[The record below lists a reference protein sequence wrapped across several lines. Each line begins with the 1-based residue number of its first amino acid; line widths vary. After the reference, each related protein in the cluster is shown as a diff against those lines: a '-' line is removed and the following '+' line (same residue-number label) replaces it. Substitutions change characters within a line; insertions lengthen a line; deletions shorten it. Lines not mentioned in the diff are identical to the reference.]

1 MTGRPSF
8 KRFYKAVTLEPAE
21 GGFSVLLDGRKVRT
35 PKANPFVLPTQGLA
49 REVAAEWGA
58 QKEHVDPQT
67 MPLTGLA
74 NAAIDHIGADPTRFV
89 EEIVAYA
96 GNDLLCYRAE
106 APPKLIAR
114 EAASWDPLIAWAAE
128 RYGANFSVVSGL
140 MPHRQTLQTLEAV
153 RQAIVPRDVFA
164 LAGLFSIVTLTGST
178 ILGLALADEHLPA
191 DDVWER
197 ARVDEIV
204 QAEAWGIDAEAKV
217 RTDRMGE
224 ELKTV
229 ARFLDLLRQK

>member
-8 KRFYKAVTLEPAE
+8 KRFYKAVTLEAGE

-35 PKANPFVLPTQGLA
+35 PKANPFVLPSQALA
-49 REVAAEWGA
+49 REIAAEWDA
-58 QKEHVDPQT
+58 QKEHVDPQS

-74 NAAIDHIGADPTRFV
+74 NAAIDHIGADHGRFV
-89 EEIVAYA
+89 EQIVAYA

-114 EAASWDPLIAWAAE
+114 EASLWDPLIAWAAD
-128 RYGANFSVVSGL
+128 RYGANFSVMSGV
-140 MPHRQTLQTLEAV
+140 MPHQQSAGTLGAV
-153 RQAIVPRDVFA
+153 RRAVEPRGAFA
-164 LAGLFSIVTLTGST
+164 LAGLFSAVTLTGSS
-178 ILGLALADEHLPA
+178 ILGLAVADEHLA
-191 DDVWER
+191 AEDAWER

-204 QAEAWGIDAEAKV
+204 QAEDWGIDAEAQV
-217 RTDRMGE
+217 RAERMGE

-229 ARFLDLLRQK
+229 ARFLALVRQK